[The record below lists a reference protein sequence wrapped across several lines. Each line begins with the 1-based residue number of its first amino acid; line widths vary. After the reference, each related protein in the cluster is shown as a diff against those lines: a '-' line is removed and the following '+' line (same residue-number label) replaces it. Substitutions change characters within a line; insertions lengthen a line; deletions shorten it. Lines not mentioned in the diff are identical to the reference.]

1 MKYEQKSSDKL
12 FSRAKELI
20 PGGIFG
26 HYKYAVRNEGPK
38 FFSKAKDAYFWDV
51 DGNKFIDLICGWGP
65 MILGYNNPIIDKA
78 AQEQY
83 SLGNTVSVASPVMIE
98 LAETLVDTVEI
109 ADWALFGKN
118 GGDSTQ
124 LAVMISRQETGKDK
138 VLKINGG
145 YHGANGWMQREGSPG
160 TIDSDYR
167 GEIKVILI
175 NHSSKI
181 FTIKPNM
188 RIGQIVFSPIVKV
201 QLILGNVNM
210 FETKRSSKGFGSTGL
225 E

>member
-1 MKYEQKSSDKL
+1 M
-12 FSRAKELI
+12 
-20 PGGIFG
+20 
-26 HYKYAVRNEGPK
+26 
-38 FFSKAKDAYFWDV
+38 
-51 DGNKFIDLICGWGP
+51 
-65 MILGYNNPIIDKA
+65 
-78 AQEQY
+78 
-83 SLGNTVSVASPVMIE
+83 
-98 LAETLVDTVEI
+98 
-109 ADWALFGKN
+109 
-118 GGDSTQ
+118 
-124 LAVMISRQETGKDK
+124 
-138 VLKINGG
+138 LKIIIEKVSQSENFHLPRYHSDNSSGLDIVADIKNTINLKQNEILLVPTGIKLKIPRG
-145 YHGANGWMQREGSPG
+145 YEGQVRPRSGLALDHGITILNSPG